1 MNRFI
6 FRKLYLSTM
15 KKIISAGVLL
25 LMTQLISAQVL
36 ENATFLTSVTAAD
49 ISSQTFGVISA
60 SYDVDLYKVTYHTP
74 DVTGADHI
82 ASGLLCVPKDDS
94 TIFPLTCYQHGT
106 VAGRDDVP
114 SNLMG
119 GYTLPLILAGT
130 GYVVVAPDFVGLGD
144 SPGVHPYVHA
154 ATEASAGVDLMR
166 AAREL
171 DADDAFGEFDLSDQ
185 VFVTGYSQGGHAAMA
200 LHRVLETDLSN
211 EFQVTGSAPMSG
223 PYSISESMVDFTLGD
238 MDYGTVAYI
247 AWLTLGYQVAY
258 PNTVGMLTLEDV
270 FQPQYIPSIEQFRDE
285 EIDLW
290 TLNDILLDLLIT
302 NTGST
307 KPRDLILPNI
317 LNSLLTDPTHPF
329 SMALADND
337 TYDWAPEAPTVM
349 YYCMGDDQVT
359 FENAI
364 LAESVMQANGSSARA
379 ERADTDLFPADHGQ
393 CVLPAAS
400 RALAFFDSLR
410 NLLSS
415 TEDALSKD
423 DSVIYITDGT
433 LVMDIP
439 SDRKGQ
445 NTMIVFS
452 QTGQKIA
459 ETKLNTGLNE
469 YDMYDM
475 NQGMYII
482 SLKDEN
488 GIYKTQKVVKF

>member
-1 MNRFI
+1 
-6 FRKLYLSTM
+6 M
-15 KKIISAGVLL
+15 KKIISAVVFLFT
-25 LMTQLISAQVL
+25 TQLMLAQVL
-36 ENATFLTSVTAAD
+36 ENATYLTSVSAAD

-82 ASGLLCVPKDDS
+82 ASGLLCVPKDET

-106 VAGRDDVP
+106 VGGREDVP

-130 GYVVVAPDFVGLGD
+130 GYVVVVPDFLGLGD

-171 DADDAFGEFDLSDQ
+171 DADDSFGEFNLSDQ

-200 LHRVLETDLSN
+200 LHRSLETDYPN
-211 EFQVTGSAPMSG
+211 EFTVTGSAPMSG
-223 PYSISESMVDFTLGD
+223 PYSISEKMIDFTLGD

-247 AWLTLGYQVAY
+247 AWSFLGYQVAY
-258 PNTVGMLTLEDV
+258 PNTVGMMTLEEV
-270 FQPQYIPSIEQFRDE
+270 FLPEYIPGIVQFRDE

-290 TLNDILLDLLIT
+290 TLNDMLLNMLSA

-307 KPRDLILPNI
+307 KPKDLLQPDI
-317 LNSLLTDPTHPF
+317 LNSILTDPTHPF

-337 TYDWAPEAPTVM
+337 TYDWAPVAPTVM
-349 YYCMGDDQVT
+349 YYCEGDDQVT

-379 ERADTDLFPADHGQ
+379 ERADSDLFPADHGQ

-400 RALAFFDSLR
+400 RALAFFNSLR
-410 NLLSS
+410 NLLSD
-415 TEDALSKD
+415 TEDVFAVD
-423 DSVIYITDGT
+423 DNVIYINDGS
-433 LVMDIP
+433 LVLDI
-439 SDRKGQ
+439 SKDRKGQ
-445 NTMIVFS
+445 NTMMIFS
-452 QTGQKIA
+452 QTGQKLI
-459 ETKLNTGLNE
+459 ETKLNSGINE
-469 YDMYDM
+469 YNMYAM
-475 NQGMYII
+475 NSGLYII
-482 SLKDEN
+482 SLMDEH